1 MFQTCRPAGR
11 LIYLVLV
18 VALSLRVA
26 AREEGA
32 GSKMER
38 SAVSAGARPTMA
50 KVMPRT
56 ASPTPQGGP
65 TLTSV
70 VDTVYLADGTTAHGV
85 LVITWPAFVEA
96 SGSAVSEGSL
106 NLTLG
111 TNGALNVALAPNAG
125 ANPPGVYYSVVYQ
138 LGPAIAAREIV
149 NPEEFRDG
157 ISKIIDGT
165 VECLNASTWC
175 KQTPSANS
183 QPSA

>member
-26 AREEGA
+26 AREDGS

-38 SAVSAGARPTMA
+38 SAVSAGARPTGTRA
-50 KVMPRT
+50 MPRA

-96 SGSAVSEGSL
+96 SG
-106 NLTLG
+106 
-111 TNGALNVALAPNAG
+111 
-125 ANPPGVYYSVVYQ
+125 
-138 LGPAIAAREIV
+138 
-149 NPEEFRDG
+149 
-157 ISKIIDGT
+157 
-165 VECLNASTWC
+165 
-175 KQTPSANS
+175 QTPSLPLNRDHPISSLQFSSVFFTRAMNWS
-183 QPSA
+183 ATAPSMRRWS